1 VYVAL
6 VTDAYARRILGWRVA
21 TTMTTQLV
29 RGCQVFCVSRD
40 VDLGLGLVS

>member
-1 VYVAL
+1 MVAGERDPKVL
-6 VTDAYARRILGWRVA
+6 AGLAKASLKGKRE
-21 TTMTTQLV
+21 QLT